1 MVDGPDAEFT
11 LDDFKALQRAPSRPQ
26 TQGSR
31 RSTAGRKPRSPT
43 DSSPG
48 GKGES
53 PRSGLPGSAGP
64 ASNRPGTN
72 ASAAVVSAS
81 GSRPLTFGRLET
93 EAEHEEQDGIAA
105 LPDGNPFFKVPIPV
119 VWVASEDAAY
129 ISEDTMASIYWH
141 DGLPVE
147 GEPQPVPKATSMQ
160 GLATIQK
167 RLQET
172 DPDLHAKQLSAL
184 TLEMRAKDAMLSQR
198 DDENRQLQ
206 EKLSSALREL
216 KEAREE
222 HR

>member
-31 RSTAGRKPRSPT
+31 RSSAGGKPRSPT
-43 DSSPG
+43 ASSPERAG
-48 GKGES
+48 RKDES
-53 PRSGLPGSAGP
+53 PRSGLTGSAGP

-72 ASAAVVSAS
+72 ASAAAVSPK
-81 GSRPLTFGRLET
+81 GSRPPTFGRLNPE
-93 EAEHEEQDGIAA
+93 EEQDGVAA
-105 LPDGNPFFKVPIPV
+105 SLDRNPYFKVPIPV

-129 ISEDTMASIYWH
+129 ISEDCMVSIYWH

-172 DPDLHAKQLSAL
+172 DPDFHAKQLSTL
-184 TLEMRAKDAMLSQR
+184 TLEIRAKDAMLGQR
-198 DDENRQLQ
+198 DDENRRLQ
-206 EKLSSALREL
+206 EQLSSALREL